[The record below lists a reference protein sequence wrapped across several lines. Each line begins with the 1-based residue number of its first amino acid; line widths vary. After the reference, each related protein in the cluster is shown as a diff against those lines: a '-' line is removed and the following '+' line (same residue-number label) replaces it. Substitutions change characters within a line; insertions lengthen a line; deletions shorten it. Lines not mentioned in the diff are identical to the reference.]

1 MRRPTSAESLV
12 AGVVDTQFV
21 VEGSLS
27 ESCMV
32 HWTQAA
38 IILLNIGVSA
48 STIFVIYNW
57 FEIIKIF

>member
-1 MRRPTSAESLV
+1 MRRLTSAESLV

-21 VEGSLS
+21 VEGSLF

-48 STIFVIYNW
+48 STIFVI
-57 FEIIKIF
+57 